1 MNTSKPQLKVME
13 QPASAD
19 VALSTFLALSLDL
32 FCIRGQ
38 DGYFQQLNPAWEN
51 LLGWSESE
59 LRQKP
64 WIEFV
69 HPDDVAA
76 TLKAFRRCILGN
88 TVEYTNRYRHKDGSY
103 RWLFWRVL
111 QRQDGLFYGVAKDI
125 KPLTKEHRQ
134 VELLTPEE
142 RGLNERKRVEQELK
156 PAIAE
161 LTEWQNR
168 YKAVGQI
175 TGQLLY
181 EWNSE
186 TDELIWGENVEQVL
200 GYSPDELKNRMTQW
214 GKLVHPDDW
223 ETNWQAIARCKVT
236 KEPIAL
242 EYRILK
248 KDGAYIT
255 VAHKGKFYPD
265 REGNLKCMVGFIVD
279 ISNTYRQTRLRRKAE
294 SALQQALND
303 LEARVEERTTQLQQ
317 INEQLQAEIAQHQK
331 TEAALQ
337 QSEEL
342 LRAIVEDQTEL
353 ICRFKPEGTLT
364 FVNNA
369 YCRYFNKERSE
380 LIGKNFIP
388 IISEEDQEFVT
399 QCFNCLSQEK
409 PIITYEHRVF
419 LPSGEMRWQQWTDRA
434 LFNEQGNLME
444 FQAVGRDITPLK
456 QAETEIRKALD
467 KERELSELRSGF
479 VSLVSHEFRN
489 PLTTIQSSVDLLQ
502 RYNQKL
508 SEEQKLNHFTRIHSA
523 VDRMTQLLDDVLMIG
538 KAEAGKLSFEPATL
552 DLENLCYTIVET
564 IQMSASPHHEIDVVI
579 QGDFKTV
586 QIDEKLLGHIVNNL
600 LSNAI
605 KYSPEGGTVRFELTD
620 QDKSAIF
627 RIQDNGIGI
636 PADYLEQM
644 FETFQRAKNV
654 GSIPGTGLGLA
665 IVKKCVDLHGGT
677 IAVDSKIGTGTIF
690 TVTLPLNRSEI

>member
-1 MNTSKPQLKVME
+1 ME

-38 DGYFQQLNPAWEN
+38 DGYFQQLNPVWES
-51 LLGWSESE
+51 LLGWSDLE

-103 RWLFWRVL
+103 RWLFWRVI

-125 KPLTKEHRQ
+125 KPMIHEQ
-134 VELLTPEE
+134 EEVELLIAQGRDS
-142 RGLNERKRVEQELK
+142 RGRKRLEQELQQ
-156 PAIAE
+156 AITK

-175 TGQLLY
+175 SGQLLY
-181 EWNSE
+181 EWNPE

-200 GYSPDELKNRMTQW
+200 GYSPEELENKINQW
-214 GKLVHPDDW
+214 DKLVHPDDL
-223 ETNWQAIARCKVT
+223 ETHGQAIARCQVT
-236 KEPIAL
+236 KEPITL
-242 EYRILK
+242 EYRVRK
-248 KDGAYIT
+248 KDGTYIT
-255 VAHKGKFYPD
+255 VADKGQFYPD
-265 REGNLKCMVGFIVD
+265 GEGHLKRMVGFIVD
-279 ISNTYRQTRLRRKAE
+279 ISNTYRQTKLRRKAE
-294 SALQQALND
+294 SALQRTLNE

-331 TEAALQ
+331 TEVALQ

-399 QCFNCLSQEK
+399 QCFNCLSQK
-409 PIITYEHRVF
+409 QPIITYEHRVS

-434 LFNEQGNLME
+434 LFDEQGNLIE

-456 QAETEIRKALD
+456 QAEAEIRKALD

-502 RYNQKL
+502 RYNKKL
-508 SEEQKLNHFTRIHSA
+508 SDNQKLNHFTRIHSA
-523 VDRMTQLLDDVLMIG
+523 VARMTQLLDDVLMIG
-538 KAEAGKLSFEPATL
+538 KAEAGKLSFEPAAM
-552 DLENLCYTIVET
+552 DLENFCRSIVENL
-564 IQMSASPHHEIDVVI
+564 QMSASPHHKIDLAI
-579 QGDFKTV
+579 RGDFTNV
-586 QIDEKLLGHIVNNL
+586 EMDERLLGHIVNNL

-605 KYSPEGGTVRFELTD
+605 KYSPEGGTVRFD
-620 QDKSAIF
+620 VNYQNKSAIF
-627 RIQDNGIGI
+627 RIQDHGIGI
-636 PADYLEQM
+636 PPDYLEQM

-677 IAVDSKIGTGTIF
+677 IAVDSKIGTGTVF
-690 TVTLPLNRSEI
+690 TVTLPFNCPEI